1 MDRNTAVTT
10 WRDVCGSDTVMASGI
25 VTGRMLE
32 EFATRIEAFAV
43 AAERERLETIHNQ
56 AMEVLRQIASMP
68 RRTREQRLAS
78 ACVSFLDSLA
88 EGPNVANNR
97 P

>member
-32 EFATRIEAFAV
+32 EFARRIE
-43 AAERERLETIHNQ
+43 AAERERWVARVEEAFREGYCSRETYNDKETSCADDQ
-56 AMEVLRQIASMP
+56 W
-68 RRTREQRLAS
+68 
-78 ACVSFLDSLA
+78 ACAKAFLFRA
-88 EGPNVANNR
+88 
-97 P
+97 